1 MTRLL
6 PALAA
11 LLAILPAL
19 IAPSAARPLALGVAP
34 VPLNAERPG
43 ADAAGALRFQGAL
56 VLTARDRRFGGIS
69 GLAASPDGRR
79 LIFVTDRGD
88 WITATPRHDG
98 RGRLVGLDQ
107 AETGALIGPDG
118 LVPGGKR
125 NRDAESI
132 ARLDGGYVVSFEH
145 RHRLWRYR
153 ATATPFA
160 APPTEI
166 PLPADLYGAPPNGGI
181 EALAALGDGRL
192 LALAEKFP
200 KDRSY
205 LRGWIWT
212 RGLWRGFR
220 WRREGLFHPTGAV
233 LLPGGDLL
241 VLERRFTFL
250 GGFAARLVRLD
261 PATIKPGALVTGR
274 EIARIEPPLI
284 AENFEG
290 IAALRAPGG
299 GIRLYLI
306 SDDNFHPLQRTI
318 LVQFALDR

>member
-6 PALAA
+6 LAFAA
-11 LLAILPAL
+11 LLALLPAL
-19 IAPSAARPLALGVAP
+19 TPPSAARPLDLATEP
-34 VPLNAERPG
+34 VPLNAGQPG
-43 ADAAGALRFQGAL
+43 AETTGALRFQGAL
-56 VLTARDRRFGGIS
+56 ALTSPRGRFGGLS

-98 RGRLVGLDQ
+98 GGRLIGLDR

-160 APPTEI
+160 APPTAI
-166 PLPADLYGAPPNGGI
+166 LAPAALYDAPPNGGI

-192 LALAEKFP
+192 FALAEKFP
-200 KDRSY
+200 RDRPY

-220 WRREGLFHPTGAV
+220 WRREGLFHPSGAV

-261 PATIKPGALVTGR
+261 PAAIKPGALVTGR

-284 AENFEG
+284 EENFEG

-318 LVQFALDR
+318 LVQFGLDG